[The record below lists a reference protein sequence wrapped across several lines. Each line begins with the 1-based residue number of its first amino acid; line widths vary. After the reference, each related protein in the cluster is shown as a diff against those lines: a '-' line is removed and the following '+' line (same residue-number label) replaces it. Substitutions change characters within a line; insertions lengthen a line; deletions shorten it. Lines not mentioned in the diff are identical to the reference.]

1 MQHTPSTDSLGNP
14 VTLHDETSATA
25 LNDFVEG
32 FIACEARAVNVL
44 NAAADTSPIVQASC
58 AALHMFAESAD
69 APRNARPFIDQALAH
84 AAKASEREQRF
95 VAAIA
100 AWVDGDLPR
109 AIALHEEQARL
120 HPRDLA
126 SLKLGQY
133 HLFNRGDSPGMLR
146 LALQALPAAAEVP
159 YLHGMLAFG
168 WEQCHRLQEAEN
180 AARHAITLCRKEPWA
195 HHALAHVMLT
205 QGRIREGTDFMAS
218 VSDTW
223 TDLNSFMVT
232 HNWWHQA
239 LFLLEQGRHAEVLAL
254 YDQHVWGVV
263 KEYTQDQINAV
274 SLLARLE
281 LAGVDVGNRWADLAD
296 HLTQRL
302 ADHVLPFLDLQY
314 LYGLA
319 RAGRMEAAR
328 TLHNNITAHAA
339 TRTEA
344 HERTVWQQVCVPA
357 AHGLLAHA
365 QGDWATAVDKLG
377 IALPRLV
384 EIGGS
389 HAQRDLFHQIWLDA
403 LQRNGQWAAVQ
414 NVLQPMVNGQ
424 PESVRLARQ
433 VGLVNKQLG
442 LPEKYKQPASSIN
455 KLRLRLM
462 HQQALQRLSD
472 ADLLDNA
479 PYDRDQFDSQYLLRL
494 LGMEL
499 LLKVVFEQ
507 KLHEKAHGHKYDKLF
522 KRLPKDLQDRLLRLA
537 GERIG
542 PSGLTNNPQSL
553 FREWGQNFVALRY
566 PWERYEG
573 LSEDQYATLGEKW
586 IAEGAPLEQATFR
599 YHSEELFGM
608 LYALQTVAEEL
619 RES

>member
-1 MQHTPSTDSLGNP
+1 VTATDSLGNP
-14 VTLHDETSATA
+14 LTLHDPASAA
-25 LNDFVEG
+25 AVDDFVEG
-32 FIACEARAVNVL
+32 FIACEARAVNIL
-44 NAAADTSPIVQASC
+44 GAATDESAIVQACC

-69 APRNARPFIDQALAH
+69 APRNARPFLDRALAH
-84 AAKASEREQRF
+84 APQASEREQRF

-100 AWVDGDLPR
+100 AWVEGDLPR

-168 WEQCHRLQEAEN
+168 WEQCHLLAQAEA
-180 AARHAITLCRKEPWA
+180 AARHAVRLCRKEPWA

-205 QGRIREGTDFMAS
+205 QGRIAEGADFMDG

-223 TDLNSFMVT
+223 TGLNSFMVT

-239 LFLLEQGRHAEVLAL
+239 LFLLEQDRHTEVLAL
-254 YDQHVWGVV
+254 YDDEVWGVV

-281 LAGVDVGNRWADLAD
+281 LAGVDMGTARWADVADYLAP
-296 HLTQRL
+296 RL

-319 RAGRMEAAR
+319 RAGRMNAAR
-328 TLHNNITAHAA
+328 TLLRNIEAHAA

-365 QGDWATAVDKLG
+365 QGDWATAARQLG
-377 IALPRLV
+377 TALPRLV

-403 LQRNGQWAAVQ
+403 LTRNGQWAMVQ
-414 NVLQPMVNGQ
+414 NLLQPQANAQ
-424 PESVRLARQ
+424 PQSLRLARQ
-433 VGLVNKQLG
+433 ARAVNTALG
-442 LPEKYKQPASSIN
+442 LPEPP
-455 KLRLRLM
+455 R
-462 HQQALQRLSD
+462 
-472 ADLLDNA
+472 
-479 PYDRDQFDSQYLLRL
+479 
-494 LGMEL
+494 
-499 LLKVVFEQ
+499 
-507 KLHEKAHGHKYDKLF
+507 
-522 KRLPKDLQDRLLRLA
+522 
-537 GERIG
+537 
-542 PSGLTNNPQSL
+542 
-553 FREWGQNFVALRY
+553 
-566 PWERYEG
+566 
-573 LSEDQYATLGEKW
+573 
-586 IAEGAPLEQATFR
+586 
-599 YHSEELFGM
+599 
-608 LYALQTVAEEL
+608 
-619 RES
+619 